1 MSLNTQEI
9 LLKYHSF
16 ADGLTSNEALVRQ
29 RKYGLNKIEQEE
41 NKTVF
46 SFLFKSFK
54 DKFILI
60 LIVLAI
66 INLFLSDVVSFLIIL
81 GIAFISAMI
90 RFYEDYHSYLFNQK
104 LKKRI
109 VSN

>member
-1 MSLNTQEI
+1 MGVVNMSLNTQEI

-41 NKTVF
+41 HKTVF

-54 DKFILI
+54 
-60 LIVLAI
+60 
-66 INLFLSDVVSFLIIL
+66 VVSNLC
-81 GIAFISAMI
+81 GAS
-90 RFYEDYHSYLFNQK
+90 
-104 LKKRI
+104 
-109 VSN
+109 